1 MGDRNYKISADAPVE
16 EYMRYF
22 GIPRNQAIEL
32 RAQRIRMMDRSK
44 QLLPINYGSN
54 EENPETVDSER
65 GRANGGRIGYAL
77 GGNEMLRDSRQG
89 LGSMMAA
96 GDETEPPMEIID
108 PGFDTGPEELLQEL
122 DREGTLRTAA
132 MEDPMLGLIIEAY
145 DMLKDQGQLPNEYL
159 GPQGLEKFITIEGER
174 IIQSMQQRDEG
185 AGIASLRA

>member
-1 MGDRNYKISADAPVE
+1 MGDRNYKIAADAPVE

-96 GDETEPPMEIID
+96 GDDEMIVPLDMID
-108 PGFDTGPEELLQEL
+108 
-122 DREGTLRTAA
+122 
-132 MEDPMLGLIIEAY
+132 DPCW
-145 DMLKDQGQLPNEYL
+145 
-159 GPQGLEKFITIEGER
+159 
-174 IIQSMQQRDEG
+174 
-185 AGIASLRA
+185 